1 MLLALLAGAA
11 IAVVAVLVVGN
22 PFAKDPVTRT
32 EIEQRVSKLP
42 KGKVQ
47 LTLCNEI
54 VVPTA
59 SGKPPP
65 GQTWTCDTY
74 IGPTK
79 AAAQNNGPSYRVR
92 VEGGEITSIRRVPTH

>member
-1 MLLALLAGAA
+1 MLLVLLAGAA
-11 IAVVAVLVVGN
+11 IGAVTLFVVGN
-22 PFAKDPVTRT
+22 PFAKEPVTRAQ
-32 EIEQRVSKLP
+32 IEHRVSKLP
-42 KGKVQ
+42 TGKVQ

-74 IGPTK
+74 IGPTR

>member
-1 MLLALLAGAA
+1 MLLVLLAGAA
-11 IAVVAVLVVGN
+11 IGAVTLFVVGS
-22 PFAKDPVTRT
+22 PFAKDPVTRAQ
-32 EIEQRVSKLP
+32 IEHRVSKLP
-42 KGKVQ
+42 TGKVQ